1 MKVRVPQ
8 LYWYDT
14 CELEMD
20 FPDSWEV
27 RVCPPRGHDR
37 PRLGAEEMQR
47 AFDNPIG
54 TPPLRELARGRRQVA
69 ILFDDTTRPLR
80 TYQVAPYVLKEL
92 AEAGI
97 ADEQIRFIA
106 AIGTHGPHDN
116 VAHRL
121 KLGQEILERFPVYNH
136 NIYENCVEVGT
147 TSRGTKL
154 LVNREVMNCDLKISI
169 GCVAPQPQVGFSG
182 GGKMILPGVAHM
194 DSIAHFHTQVA
205 FSAPETLGAG
215 NYEQNVMRLEFE
227 EACKLAG
234 LDFAADSLVNMKGE
248 IIALFAGDPVQ
259 EHHEAAK
266 LAKEVYAAER
276 VPSPDVV
283 IANSFLKANESFVT
297 VPLAIGLLGANGG
310 TMVLIMNSP
319 TGQVVHY
326 SMRTFGT
333 DYGGRLFASRR
344 LPEQFKLIVLN
355 PEKDLTCVDMYADPR
370 AVTWTKTWSETRQAL
385 ESLHPNGAKVAI
397 YPDATVSYLA
407 P

>member
-14 CELEMD
+14 SELEMD
-20 FPDSWEV
+20 FPESWEV
-27 RVCPPRGHDR
+27 HFCPPKGHDR
-37 PRLGAEEMQR
+37 PRLGADEMQR
-47 AFDNPIG
+47 AFDNPAG
-54 TPPLRELARGRRQVA
+54 TPPLRELARGRKEVA

-80 TYQVAPYVLKEL
+80 THQVAPYVLKEL

-106 AIGTHGPHDN
+106 AVGTHGPQDN

-121 KLGQEILERFPVYNH
+121 KLGQAILERFPVYNH

-147 TSRGTKL
+147 TSRGTHL

-205 FSAPETLGAG
+205 FSAPDTLGAG
-215 NYEQNVMRLEFE
+215 NYEQNIMRLEFE

-234 LDFAADSLVNMKGE
+234 LDFAADSLVNLKGE
-248 IIALFAGDPVQ
+248 IIALFTGDPVQ
-259 EHHEAAK
+259 EHAQAAK

-276 VPSPDVV
+276 VPGLDVV
-283 IANSFLKANESFVT
+283 VANSYLKANESFVS
-297 VPLAIGLLGANGG
+297 VPLAVMSLGANGG
-310 TMVLIMNSP
+310 TIVLVMNCP
-319 TGQVVHY
+319 TGQIVHY
-326 SMRTFGT
+326 SMRTFGR

-385 ESLHPNGAKVAI
+385 ESLHPKGAKVAV
-397 YPDATVSYLA
+397 YPDATVSYLG